1 MSFEVSKMSFKSNFS
16 DNIADGKDIHG
27 FATMTKL
34 KKSIFE
40 AKMKPNKKVRQMKA
54 GQINCKQNFL
64 FFTDWPK
71 LVD

>member
-16 DNIADGKDIHG
+16 DIIADGKDIHG

-40 AKMKPNKKVRQMKA
+40 AKMKPNKKFVKSQCFVLILQTILKSS
-54 GQINCKQNFL
+54 
-64 FFTDWPK
+64 
-71 LVD
+71 